1 MVDFLAGPLRGNRCV
16 WHMCNYSI
24 ITACL
29 SNIVTGIGIVGF
41 PKIKI
46 KRKSKKNFQ
55 ILLSLCLSTGRQHRR
70 KEGPPSCQDAALF
83 GCLYK
88 LRIRELGRKGRLF
101 RKWRTFWK
109 GRLPLPVVLPAS
121 SVPGCKMV
129 DGSLSQPQGRSHS
142 SLTLINC
149 ARGVNVRSEIT
160 ISCFYIFV

>member
-1 MVDFLAGPLRGNRCV
+1 
-16 WHMCNYSI
+16 MCNYSI

-29 SNIVTGIGIVGF
+29 SNIVTGIGVVGF

-101 RKWRTFWK
+101 ESGELFERVGFLYQLCCLLVLFLGAKWWMAHYHNPK
-109 GRLPLPVVLPAS
+109 EGHIAV
-121 SVPGCKMV
+121 
-129 DGSLSQPQGRSHS
+129 
-142 SLTLINC
+142 
-149 ARGVNVRSEIT
+149 
-160 ISCFYIFV
+160 